1 MNILDIIFIVPIVWF
16 AYRGFS
22 KGLIIGITTL
32 VALILGIYLSIR
44 FSNIVATFLMSN
56 FDWDEKYIPIISFA
70 ITFVGVVIV
79 IYLLGKILEKF
90 IDMIALGFINKL
102 LGGVFG
108 IVKAVVLLSVIIY
121 IINSFDRQQNV
132 FTEKLQQGSILY
144 EPVES
149 VVPRILP
156 LLDIEEIKKK
166 IPLDEEPVIV
176 VRSPQSAVRSHHLI
190 TVNCQPSTVNCNNT
204 RQFLPF
210 NIFKHCPT
218 PG

>member
-1 MNILDIIFIVPIVWF
+1 MNILDIIFIIPIVWF
-16 AYRGFS
+16 AYMGFS

-44 FSNIVATFLMSN
+44 FSGIVAAFLMSN

-102 LGGVFG
+102 LGGVLG
-108 IVKAVVLLSVIIY
+108 IIKAVILLSVIIY
-121 IINSFDRQQNV
+121 IINSFDRKQNV

-166 IPLDEEPVIV
+166 IPLDEGPVITV
-176 VRSPQSAVRSHHLI
+176 CSRQSAVCSRLL
-190 TVNCQPSTVNCNNT
+190 STVNCNNT
-204 RQFLPF
+204 R
-210 NIFKHCPT
+210 
-218 PG
+218 

>member
-1 MNILDIIFIVPIVWF
+1 MNILDIIFIIPIVWF

-44 FSNIVATFLMSN
+44 FSGIVAAFLMSN

-121 IINSFDRQQNV
+121 IINSFDRQQSV

-166 IPLDEEPVIV
+166 IPLDEGPVITV
-176 VRSPQSAVRSHHLI
+176 ASQQSAI
-190 TVNCQPSTVNCNNT
+190 DYCQPST
-204 RQFLPF
+204 P
-210 NIFKHCPT
+210 KT
-218 PG
+218 PGNSFPSIYSSIAPPPVET

>member
-1 MNILDIIFIVPIVWF
+1 MNILDIIFIIPIIWF

-44 FSNIVATFLMSN
+44 FSGVVAGFLMSN

-70 ITFVGVVIV
+70 ITFVGVIIV

-90 IDMIALGFINKL
+90 IDMIALGFLNKL
-102 LGGVFG
+102 FGGVFG

-149 VVPRILP
+149 VIPRILP

-166 IPLDEEPVIV
+166 IPLEGEHV
-176 VRSPQSAVRSHHLI
+176 VAVASRQSAVRSRHLI
-190 TVNCQPSTVNCNNT
+190 TVNCNNT
-204 RQFLPF
+204 R
-210 NIFKHCPT
+210 
-218 PG
+218 

>member
-1 MNILDIIFIVPIVWF
+1 MNILDIIFIIPIVWF

-44 FSNIVATFLMSN
+44 FSDIVAAFLMSN

-79 IYLLGKILEKF
+79 IYFLGKILEKF

-121 IINSFDRQQNV
+121 IINSFDRQQKV

-166 IPLDEEPVIV
+166 IPLKEEPVIV
-176 VRSPQSAVRSHHLI
+176 VCSPQSAVI
-190 TVNCQPSTVNCNNT
+190 
-204 RQFLPF
+204 
-210 NIFKHCPT
+210 I
-218 PG
+218 

>member
-1 MNILDIIFIVPIVWF
+1 MNLLDIIFIIPIIWF
-16 AYRGFS
+16 AFRGFS

-44 FSNIVATFLMSN
+44 FSGIVATFLMSN

-102 LGGVFG
+102 LGGMFG
-108 IVKAVVLLSVIIY
+108 IVKAVILLSVIIY
-121 IINSFDRQQNV
+121 IINSFDGQQKV
-132 FTEKLQQGSILY
+132 FTGKLQQGSILY

-149 VVPRILP
+149 VIPQILP
-156 LLDIEEIKKK
+156 LLNIEEIKKK
-166 IPLDEEPVIV
+166 IPLDEEPVITV
-176 VRSPQSAVRSHHLI
+176 GSQQLAVGSQQSAVCIEVLL
-190 TVNCQPSTVNCNNT
+190 TVNC
-204 RQFLPF
+204 
-210 NIFKHCPT
+210 
-218 PG
+218 